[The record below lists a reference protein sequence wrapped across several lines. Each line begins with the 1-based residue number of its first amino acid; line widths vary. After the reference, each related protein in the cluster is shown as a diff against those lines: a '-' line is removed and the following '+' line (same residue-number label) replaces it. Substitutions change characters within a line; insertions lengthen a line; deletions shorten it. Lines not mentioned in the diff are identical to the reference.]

1 MADRS
6 EFYFS
11 TKRFNSQ
18 MIKNFLI
25 VGLGGAAGSMLRYGV
40 QKIFNVQGAAVF
52 PTGTL
57 LVNIAGCFLIGMLW
71 SFVSRTLTWNEEM
84 KLLLMTGFCGGFT
97 TFSAFTLEGIGLLKE
112 SKTSLFVIYILA
124 SVIGGLLATLIG
136 IRIIK

>member
-1 MADRS
+1 
-6 EFYFS
+6 
-11 TKRFNSQ
+11 

-40 QKIFNVQGAAVF
+40 QKIFQVQAAATF

-57 LVNIAGCFLIGMLW
+57 LVNISGCFLIGILW
-71 SFVSRTLTWNEEM
+71 GIVSRSLTWNEEM

-112 SKTSLFVIYILA
+112 NRAVLFVIYLTA
-124 SVIGGLLATLIG
+124 SVVVGLLATFIG
-136 IRIIK
+136 IRIAK

>member
-1 MADRS
+1 
-6 EFYFS
+6 
-11 TKRFNSQ
+11 

-40 QKIFNVQGAAVF
+40 QKIFNVQTAAAF

-57 LVNIAGCFLIGMLW
+57 LVNISGCFLIGILW
-71 SFVSRTLTWNEEM
+71 GLAGRSLAWNEEI

-112 SKTSLFVIYILA
+112 NRTSLFLIYVTA
-124 SVIGGLLATLIG
+124 SVIGGLLATLIA
-136 IRIIK
+136 IRIFK